1 MLIATKVIMSLESI
15 KEDITIEK
23 DLHIEIMKK
32 ATTDTIITEST
43 QDIII
48 VNMIE

>member
-1 MLIATKVIMSLESI
+1 MLIATKVIMNLGNI

-23 DLHIEIMKK
+23 DLHIEIMRE
-32 ATTDTIITEST
+32 DTIGTIIMKST

-48 VNMIE
+48 VNIIE